1 MGLIYDLNLFD
12 HLGFMFANVLD
23 NEKERTK
30 LVNQF
35 LSILSKREEKVLR
48 LYYGIECG
56 KEKINKLSEK
66 FKIQQ
71 NTIKRIKNNGVI
83 KIIYRVTKFEPFLYF
98 FSSDLDKDLM
108 DRCINER
115 KSKLFD
121 EFMLSLLK
129 IDMEEWEKI

>member
-1 MGLIYDLNLFD
+1 
-12 HLGFMFANVLD
+12 MFADVLD

-35 LSILSKREEKVLR
+35 LSTLTKREEKVLR
-48 LYYGIECG
+48 LYYGIECK
-56 KEKINKLSEK
+56 KEEINKLCK
-66 FKIQQ
+66 TFKIKQ
-71 NTIKRIKNNGVI
+71 NSIKRIKNNGVT

-108 DRCINER
+108 ERCINER

-129 IDMEEWEKI
+129 IDKDEWD

>member
-1 MGLIYDLNLFD
+1 
-12 HLGFMFANVLD
+12 MFANVLD
-23 NEKERTK
+23 NEEERTK

-35 LSILSKREEKVLR
+35 LSTLTKREEKVLR
-48 LYYGIECG
+48 LYYGIECK
-56 KEKINKLSEK
+56 KEGITKLSET

-108 DRCINER
+108 ERCINER

-129 IDMEEWEKI
+129 INSEDWVKV

>member
-1 MGLIYDLNLFD
+1 
-12 HLGFMFANVLD
+12 MFANVLD
-23 NEKERTK
+23 NKEERTK

-35 LSILSKREEKVLR
+35 LSTLTQREEKVLR
-48 LYYGIECG
+48 LYYGIECE
-56 KEKINKLSEK
+56 KEGIIKLSEI

-108 DRCINER
+108 ERCINER

-129 IDMEEWEKI
+129 ISRRNG

>member
-1 MGLIYDLNLFD
+1 
-12 HLGFMFANVLD
+12 MFADVLD
-23 NEKERTK
+23 NEEERTK

-35 LSILSKREEKVLR
+35 LSILTKREEKILR
-48 LYYGIECG
+48 QYYGIECK
-56 KEKINKLSEK
+56 KEEINKLCK
-66 FKIQQ
+66 TFKIQK
-71 NTIKRIKNNGVI
+71 NSINRIKNNGVI

-108 DRCINER
+108 ERCINER

-129 IDMEEWEKI
+129 IKKEEWV

>member
-1 MGLIYDLNLFD
+1 
-12 HLGFMFANVLD
+12 MFADVLY
-23 NEKERTK
+23 NEEERTK

-35 LSILSKREEKVLR
+35 LSILTKREEKILR
-48 LYYGIECG
+48 QYYGIECK
-56 KEKINKLSEK
+56 KEEINKLCK
-66 FKIQQ
+66 TFKIQK
-71 NTIKRIKNNGVI
+71 NSINRIKNNGVI

-108 DRCINER
+108 ERCINER

-129 IDMEEWEKI
+129 IKKEEWV

>member
-1 MGLIYDLNLFD
+1 
-12 HLGFMFANVLD
+12 MFADVLD
-23 NEKERTK
+23 NEEERTK

-35 LSILSKREEKVLR
+35 LSTLSKREEKVLR

-56 KEKINKLSEK
+56 KEKINKLSET

-98 FSSDLDKDLM
+98 F
-108 DRCINER
+108 
-115 KSKLFD
+115 
-121 EFMLSLLK
+121 
-129 IDMEEWEKI
+129 

>member
-1 MGLIYDLNLFD
+1 
-12 HLGFMFANVLD
+12 MFAEVLD
-23 NEKERTK
+23 NKEERTK

-35 LSILSKREEKVLR
+35 LSTLTKREEEVLR
-48 LYYGIECG
+48 LYYGIECK
-56 KEKINKLSEK
+56 KEEINKLSET
-66 FKIQQ
+66 FKIQKNSIQ
-71 NTIKRIKNNGVI
+71 RIKNNGVT

-108 DRCINER
+108 ERCINER

-129 IDMEEWEKI
+129 IDRKDWF

>member
-1 MGLIYDLNLFD
+1 
-12 HLGFMFANVLD
+12 MFANVLD
-23 NEKERTK
+23 NKEERTK

>member
-1 MGLIYDLNLFD
+1 
-12 HLGFMFANVLD
+12 MFADVLD

-35 LSILSKREEKVLR
+35 LSTLSKREEKVLR
-48 LYYGIECG
+48 LYYGIECK
-56 KEKINKLSEK
+56 KEAINKLSET

-71 NTIKRIKNNGVI
+71 NSIKRIKNNGVI

-129 IDMEEWEKI
+129 IDKKDWS

>member
-1 MGLIYDLNLFD
+1 
-12 HLGFMFANVLD
+12 MFANVLD
-23 NEKERTK
+23 NKEERTK

-129 IDMEEWEKI
+129 IDVEEWEKI